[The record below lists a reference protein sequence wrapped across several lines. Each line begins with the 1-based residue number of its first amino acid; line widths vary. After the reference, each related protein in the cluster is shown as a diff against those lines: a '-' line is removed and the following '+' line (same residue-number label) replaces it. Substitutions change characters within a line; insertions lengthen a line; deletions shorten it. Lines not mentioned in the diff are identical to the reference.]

1 MKTFHYLD
9 QIWTI
14 LRQDKFKVEAVDQA
28 GDRYILNKH
37 RIKEFLK

>member
-28 GDRYILNKH
+28 GDRYILSKH